1 MIILYY
7 VIPNYVLCCT
17 FTDPNK
23 VSLDRDTN
31 SFKQLMDLVF
41 YCYLGSSIKY
51 INNFKQTN
59 DIFLIGMYKIKML
72 VISMNV
78 ANLTCYRIE
87 WAVTPRAQ
95 SKKLI

>member
-1 MIILYY
+1 MILLYY

-17 FTDPNK
+17 LTDPNK

-51 INNFKQTN
+51 INNFKQTTN
-59 DIFLIGMYKIKML
+59 DKMYKIKML

-78 ANLTCYRIE
+78 ANSTCYRIE
-87 WAVTPRAQ
+87 WAVTPWAQ